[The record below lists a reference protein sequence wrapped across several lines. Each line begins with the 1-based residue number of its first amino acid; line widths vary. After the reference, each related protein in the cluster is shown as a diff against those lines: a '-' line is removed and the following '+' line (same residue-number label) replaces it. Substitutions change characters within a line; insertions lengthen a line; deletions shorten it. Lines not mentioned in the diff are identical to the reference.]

1 MKKSK
6 NKKLELKLQALKNQI
21 KKDITEKKS
30 NNTNL
35 EINFDLIIKDLYKTI
50 LMIAISFGLLFLIK
64 YLDSNFFLNK
74 FF

>member
-6 NKKLELKLQALKNQI
+6 NKKLEFKLQALKNQI

-35 EINFDLIIKDLYKTI
+35 EINFDLIKKDLYKTI